1 MSLEN
6 ENQNEKDINIAKDE
20 IIEEIK
26 EENIETELDNYSSK
40 EEIEKIENLDSNL
53 KEDLNNLKEESKC
66 SKKDNFL
73 IRLVASLID
82 QIIALGISLI
92 LLLVFDLILKPF
104 GLYVA
109 ERIPVFFFIYVII
122 NILHPV
128 IGRCSKMRGTLGE
141 KITKLNK

>member
-92 LLLVFDLILKPF
+92 LLLVFDL
-104 GLYVA
+104 A
-109 ERIPVFFFIYVII
+109 
-122 NILHPV
+122 
-128 IGRCSKMRGTLGE
+128 SKA
-141 KITKLNK
+141 